1 MKILVAMSTVPQ
13 INAAPVP
20 TVAPAAPT
28 TPASSA
34 PAPIPTIASSA
45 ASGPAPASS
54 AFPTNPSA
62 SAIANDAT
70 GGESARDTISTT
82 IADALA
88 DDVWV

>member
-13 INAAPVP
+13 INATPAPI
-20 TVAPAAPT
+20 APAPIA
-28 TPASSA
+28 PASSA
-34 PAPIPTIASSA
+34 PAPIPAIASSA

-70 GGESARDTISTT
+70 GGELARDTISTT

-88 DDVWV
+88 DDMWV